1 MPKPVGS
8 AAARKLPA
16 GARVHGS
23 RSGDRQGQL
32 RQRDGQGTDD
42 AAHREAQKVM
52 TRLQAR
58 VDQQRTASSSV
69 RGRSRWPPC
78 LPGLRPR
85 SRRRTVRQS
94 RGAIRADQ
102 FGRPA
107 PRCQLGLVRIRVHD
121 NEFRRSGR
129 TQQLDGEHPSV
140 PPPITAARS
149 PGSTAASRQAS
160 ATQDAGS
167 IPAAER
173 RSAPSGSTWRRRAG
187 TSGIPPTRRRR

>member
-1 MPKPVGS
+1 MYFRQAVRHSSGMSRAANAEARRKCGS
-8 AAARKLPA
+8 EETPCRCACSWESIRC
-16 GARVHGS
+16 
-23 RSGDRQGQL
+23 RQGQL

-42 AAHREAQKVM
+42 AANREAQKVM

-58 VDQQRTASSSV
+58 VDQQRTARSSV
-69 RGRSRWPPC
+69 RGPSRWPPC

-129 TQQLDGEHPSV
+129 TQH
-140 PPPITAARS
+140 
-149 PGSTAASRQAS
+149 STAASRQAS